1 MRDALPD
8 IVDNARIYEETL
20 RNQYK
25 MASDTVKE
33 EFTEEQYVS
42 SKIRPYIKGQIKN
55 VRKQISDTKVFT
67 ANAPEYAEAM
77 LTYRRLPKEVR
88 TVATVRF
95 VEEYDRQPDGT
106 DFKDLMRLVEIGK
119 AYNSAYR

>member
-1 MRDALPD
+1 MCIRDR
-8 IVDNARIYEETL
+8 V
-20 RNQYK
+20 
-25 MASDTVKE
+25 SD
-33 EFTEEQYVS
+33 S
-42 SKIRPYIKGQIKN
+42 
-55 VRKQISDTKVFT
+55 KVFT

-88 TVATVRF
+88 TVSTVRF

-119 AYNSAYR
+119 AYNRAYR